1 MTWLSPRWLAR
12 ETDDKPS
19 RAGEGQA
26 DSRRRQH
33 TPNRESGDSV
43 GMRLRWEVGALV
55 IGVAIWELIGR
66 THPLLLA
73 TPGQVWS
80 AATRLSASG
89 ALWRELWSTLAFLL
103 IGFAI
108 SMAAGV
114 LLGLLMGLS
123 RAVARIAGMY
133 LYWMLSTPEAA
144 LIPFIVVL
152 LGYGG
157 VARFVVVLIFALPV
171 IANRTMEGVLTIP
184 PALLDMSRSFEV
196 SGWRR
201 FIRVTIP
208 GALPAIMVSARLG
221 LARSLLGVI
230 TGGILMEQ
238 FGLGGQIFFYQQD
251 FQLAPML
258 LYLLTVVVLG
268 LVITRFIQW
277 LDHRVMRWSTGI
289 ATT

>member
-1 MTWLSPRWLAR
+1 MTWLRPRWHAR
-12 ETDDKPS
+12 EADHKPS
-19 RAGEGQA
+19 RARWGEVG
-26 DSRRRQH
+26 SGRRQH
-33 TPNRESGDSV
+33 TAGRRGGDPA

-55 IGVAIWELIGR
+55 VGVGIWELVGG

-80 AATRLSASG
+80 AGVKLSSSG
-89 ALWRELWSTLAFLL
+89 ALWRELWVTLAFLL
-103 IGFAI
+103 IGFAVA
-108 SMAAGV
+108 MAAGV

-133 LYWMLSTPEAA
+133 LYWMLSAPEAA

-152 LGYGG
+152 LGYGT
-157 VARFVVVLIFALPV
+157 VARFVVVLLFALPV
-171 IANRTMEGVLTIP
+171 IANQTMEGVVSIP
-184 PALLDMSRSFEV
+184 AGVLDMSRSFEV

-201 FIRVTIP
+201 LTRVIVP
-208 GALPAIMVSARLG
+208 GALPAVMIAARLG

-238 FGLGGQIFFYQQD
+238 FGLGGQIFFYQQA

-258 LYLLTVVVLG
+258 LYLLTVIVLG
-268 LVITRFIQW
+268 LVLTRLIQL
-277 LDHRVMRWSTGI
+277 LDHRIMRWRTGI
-289 ATT
+289 ATA